1 MEETTAAAGD
11 VGDDEV
17 GGPKVTPSIEEFFT
31 VVYTFLN
38 GDMWTLT
45 SVIKCEHMWTVL
57 KLTNTGCLKKS
68 TS

>member
-1 MEETTAAAGD
+1 MTILFYFSCSSSDIKDGSIIEFGLNWMEETTAAAGD

-38 GDMWTLT
+38 GDM
-45 SVIKCEHMWTVL
+45 
-57 KLTNTGCLKKS
+57 
-68 TS
+68 

>member
-38 GDMWTLT
+38 GDM
-45 SVIKCEHMWTVL
+45 
-57 KLTNTGCLKKS
+57 
-68 TS
+68 